1 MNKPFKFSYENI
13 GEPIEC
19 ATHVLKPFIKK
30 YFDEKGVDESTG
42 KREKQ
47 MYIIAFAHSIERG
60 LLDYLDQLEDFN
72 S

>member
-1 MNKPFKFSYENI
+1 MKKLFRFNYENLDD
-13 GEPIEC
+13 PIEC
-19 ATHVLKPFIKK
+19 AVHMLKPCIHK
-30 YFDEKGVDESTG
+30 YFEERRVDDSVG

-47 MYIIAFAHSIERG
+47 MYIIAFAHALERG